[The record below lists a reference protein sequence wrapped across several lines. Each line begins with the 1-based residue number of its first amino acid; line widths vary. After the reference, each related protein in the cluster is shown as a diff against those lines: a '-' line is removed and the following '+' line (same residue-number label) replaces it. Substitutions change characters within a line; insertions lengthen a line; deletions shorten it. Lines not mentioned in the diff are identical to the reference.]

1 MLVLLSVVILV
12 VREEEGVGMGSVVKK
27 NWVKFVSS
35 HVNNRVLLQCV
46 FHT

>member
-27 NWVKFVSS
+27 KLGKIRFES
-35 HVNNRVLLQCV
+35 RE
-46 FHT
+46 